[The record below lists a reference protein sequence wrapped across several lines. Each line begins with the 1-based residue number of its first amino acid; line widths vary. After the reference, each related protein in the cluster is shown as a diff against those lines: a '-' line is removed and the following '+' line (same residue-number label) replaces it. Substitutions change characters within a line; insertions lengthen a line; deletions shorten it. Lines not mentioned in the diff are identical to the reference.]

1 MNITMDKER
10 LINALNQALTQ
21 EHACHIRYL
30 THATV
35 IRGPYAETV
44 GARLREIG
52 EDEDQHA
59 QKLRDQV
66 DYWGG
71 SPTTA
76 VAQEDLKPAKSLKD
90 ILAVNIS
97 EEHKAIAMYRDLL
110 KMINENEMTWL
121 YETIEDI
128 VEDEESHLYELQS
141 LQEE

>member
-71 SPTTA
+71 SPTMA

-110 KMINENEMTWL
+110 KMINENEKT
-121 YETIEDI
+121 
-128 VEDEESHLYELQS
+128 
-141 LQEE
+141 

>member
-1 MNITMDKER
+1 M
-10 LINALNQALTQ
+10 
-21 EHACHIRYL
+21 
-30 THATV
+30 
-35 IRGPYAETV
+35 
-44 GARLREIG
+44 
-52 EDEDQHA
+52 
-59 QKLRDQV
+59 
-66 DYWGG
+66 
-71 SPTTA
+71 A